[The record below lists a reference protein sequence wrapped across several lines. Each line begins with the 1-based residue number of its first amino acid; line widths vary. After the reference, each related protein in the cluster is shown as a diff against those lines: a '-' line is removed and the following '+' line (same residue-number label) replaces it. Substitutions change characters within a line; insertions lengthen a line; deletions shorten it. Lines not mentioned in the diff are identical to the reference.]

1 MLLQGFVLGSEVR
14 ESVFYDQVT
23 GQPKPGYAVKL
34 TVLDSETDET
44 YQCQV
49 TDGFQTLDYLKDLKK
64 QGATAEVM
72 QQAAAQLQ
80 TELPPKMTPIALQV
94 QRIKGKQGF
103 LTLVCKLAGV
113 AATA

>member
-1 MLLQGFVLGSEVR
+1 MILQGMVLSSEVR
-14 ESVFYDQVT
+14 ENVFYDQVT
-23 GQPKPGYAVKL
+23 GQPKPGYAVNLK
-34 TVLDSETDET
+34 VMDSETDET

-49 TDGFQTLDYLKDLKK
+49 TEGFQTLDYLKDLKK

-80 TELPPKMTPIALQV
+80 TELPPKMTPVVLVV
-94 QRIKGKQGF
+94 QRIKGKQSF
-103 LTLVCKLAGV
+103 LTLVCRLAGV